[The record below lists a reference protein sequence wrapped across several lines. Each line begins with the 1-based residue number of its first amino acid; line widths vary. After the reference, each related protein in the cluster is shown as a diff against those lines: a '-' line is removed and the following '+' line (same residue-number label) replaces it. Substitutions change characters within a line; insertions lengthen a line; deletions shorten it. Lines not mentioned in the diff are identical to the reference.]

1 ALPGNPPFPVFF
13 NPEKPIHT
21 ICITGTDHDLL
32 VTTNQHVLR
41 TRIEDIKN
49 GILIL
54 KKITRVKQI
63 FLMVFGSGAP
73 ISNDIGA
80 EIRPVKAGYPAALPQ
95 IMVRDLLGRA
105 VPPGK
110 TCEDLGVSFFTAEAV
125 ASIGRAFASNAIPV
139 SKIITVIGKDGK
151 RNMVSARIGTPVQ
164 DIFSA
169 LGIVVQDKDRLIV
182 GGPMTGLAVFSESYP
197 VLADTDSV
205 MVQDHAGI
213 TPVSDYPCINC
224 GECVRICPAK
234 IPVNMLVRYLETG
247 RYEEAADLY
256 DLYCCIE
263 CGLCS
268 YVCVSRMPVFQ
279 YIRLGKYELSRRQAA
294 EASHD

>member
-1 ALPGNPPFPVFF
+1 M
-13 NPEKPIHT
+13 
-21 ICITGTDHDLL
+21 
-32 VTTNQHVLR
+32 
-41 TRIEDIKN
+41 TRIDDIKK
-49 GILIL
+49 GISIL
-54 KKITRVKQI
+54 KKITRIERILLAVP
-63 FLMVFGSGAP
+63 GSGAP
-73 ISNDIGA
+73 LSNDIGA
-80 EIRPVKAGYPAALPQ
+80 EIRPIKTGYPAALPQ
-95 IMVRDLLGRA
+95 IMMRDFLGQV

-151 RNMVSARIGTPVQ
+151 KSMVSARIGTPVQ
-164 DIFSA
+164 DILA
-169 LGIVVQDKDRLIV
+169 AIGIAMQDKDRLIV
-182 GGPMTGLAVFSESYP
+182 GGPMTGSAVFSESYP
-197 VLADTDSV
+197 VLGDTSAIL
-205 MVQDHAGI
+205 VQDHADI
-213 TPVSDYPCINC
+213 IPVSDYPCINC

-234 IPVNMLVRYLETG
+234 IPVNMLVRYLEAG

-279 YIRLGKYELSRRQAA
+279 YIRLGKYELHRRQAA
-294 EASHD
+294 EVSHD